1 MEKAFCIVLCNSRG
15 TKTHPK
21 SSPRSAK
28 ELPRTPQS
36 RPRAETLHAEPLYID
51 NKPKRH
57 ANLWRLFNTSDSFRY
72 EEHRLGNHTQLQPSG
87 RTPQHME
94 VHPSNISATNAIKER
109 GSHASSLLPTMN
121 ATAVPVGLRAS
132 MSSTSRAVCDE
143 RRRVAKQR
151 RLRWN

>member
-15 TKTHPK
+15 TKTPPK

-87 RTPQHME
+87 RTPEHME
-94 VHPSNISATNAIKER
+94 ASNISATNASEKW
-109 GSHASSLLPTMN
+109 GSSLFVSLSLLRN
-121 ATAVPVGLRAS
+121 AQL
-132 MSSTSRAVCDE
+132 C
-143 RRRVAKQR
+143 RRRQTR
-151 RLRWN
+151 PFSFCHGQEFICDLSGDY